1 MNPIVATSLA
11 ALTTT
16 QIQPIVEW
24 LLSLLG
30 LNPPVAVAAG
40 LSALAVGGMHS
51 FGQWFQARQ
60 AATPATPTAPFPTQ
74 PTSTGS

>member
-60 AATPATPTAPFPTQ
+60 ATTPAAPAPTQ

>member
-60 AATPATPTAPFPTQ
+60 AATPAIPPSTQ

>member
-60 AATPATPTAPFPTQ
+60 ATNPATPAPTQ

>member
-60 AATPATPTAPFPTQ
+60 TAISATPAPTQ